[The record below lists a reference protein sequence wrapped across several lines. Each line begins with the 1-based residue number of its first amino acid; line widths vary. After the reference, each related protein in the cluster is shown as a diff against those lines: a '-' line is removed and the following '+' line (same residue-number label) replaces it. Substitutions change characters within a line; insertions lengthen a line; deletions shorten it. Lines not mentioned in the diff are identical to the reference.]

1 MHNQKCR
8 QNLVFVVLLAAAAFV
23 AQANGGI
30 TGQLW
35 YGGQG
40 SILGTAYNISDDR
53 VGYINSDLS
62 YSNIVEATNVGF
74 MCVGVDPAASLYF
87 GFCSDGSL
95 RSGTVNGGQLQQ
107 IQILDNSQGDVAYA
121 FTVDTLN
128 HLIYLGLWGNDST
141 GADLIKIPYNPTN
154 GAMSSPYD
162 AGAGMITNKAGVLLS
177 EQSTSY
183 NFVLPHQMWVTPD
196 GTQIYYVDNDNAD
209 PDGDAGTQLNGVY
222 VVNTTVNNPQ
232 PTLLSNPLQFSTNDT
247 GGYIVGLAVNQAQGL
262 IYFATDA
269 GNSPGSLIGTNAI
282 WCMPISGLTTNNF
295 ATNMPMPA
303 GVSLVY
309 PNFAGGCLAWDTNA
323 QALYVSDEG
332 QGTIMQLSLSSN
344 GTSFTSGTTN
354 FYTLD
359 PDHLHDGANG
369 YPSAYVQGIV
379 FEPPVQAIAP
389 VTLSIAL
396 QGTNVVVSWPSS
408 VSGFTLQYKPFLA
421 TNSWS
426 TYPGPFGT
434 NANTS
439 TISATNILG
448 GSQGYFRLSY

>member
-1 MHNQKCR
+1 MHNQKRR
-8 QNLVFVVLLAAAAFV
+8 QNFVFVALLAAAAAFV

-40 SILGTAYNISDDR
+40 SILGANNNISDDR
-53 VGYINSDLS
+53 VGYLNSDLS

-74 MCVGVDPAASLYF
+74 MCVGVDPAAGLYF
-87 GFCSDGSL
+87 GFCADGSL
-95 RSGTVNGGQLQQ
+95 RSGSVNGGQLQQ
-107 IQILDNSQGDVAYA
+107 VQILDNSEGDVAYA

-128 HLIYLGLWGNDST
+128 HLIYVGLWGDDST
-141 GADLIKIPYNPTN
+141 GADLIKIPYNPAN

-162 AGAGMITNKAGVLLS
+162 AVAGMITNAAGVLLS
-177 EQSTSY
+177 EQSTI
-183 NFVLPHQMWVTPD
+183 NHFVLPHQMWVTPD
-196 GTQIYYVDNDNAD
+196 GTQIYYVDDDNAD
-209 PDGDAGTQLNGVY
+209 PYGFAGVQLNGVY

-232 PTLLSNPLQFSTNDT
+232 PTLLSNPSQFPPSDTN
-247 GGYIVGLAVNQAQGL
+247 GYIVGLAVNQAQGL
-262 IYFATDA
+262 IYFATAA
-269 GNSPGSLIGTNAI
+269 GTAPGTLVGTNAI
-282 WCMPISGLTTNNF
+282 WCMPIGGLTTNNL
-295 ATNMPMPA
+295 ATNMAMPA

-309 PNFAGGCLAWDTNA
+309 PNFAGGCLALDTNA

-332 QGTIMQLSLSSN
+332 QGTIMQLFLSTN

-379 FEPPVQAIAP
+379 FEPPVQAIAS
-389 VTLSIAL
+389 VKLSIAL

-408 VSGFTLQYKPFLA
+408 VSAFTLQYKPVLA

-434 NANTS
+434 NTT